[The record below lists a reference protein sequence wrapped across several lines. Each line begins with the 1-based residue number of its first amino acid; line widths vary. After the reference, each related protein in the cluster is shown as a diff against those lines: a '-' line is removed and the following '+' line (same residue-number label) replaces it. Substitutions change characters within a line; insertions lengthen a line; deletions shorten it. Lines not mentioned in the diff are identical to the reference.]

1 MNWTKGIDYP
11 KWLEDEGLKTLQ
23 RQHLLEQESPRQ
35 MYERI
40 VNTLEK
46 RYITM
51 LINTNKFTLEECK
64 DKASIAREKW
74 YNYIW
79 KGWLCPSTPICANIG
94 TKRGYNISCFTVRL
108 DDTLDSIYQKVHEMS
123 MLSKM
128 GGGVGVTFD
137 KIRGR
142 GEPISTGGFSEG
154 TVPFMKVFD
163 SAIMAASQ
171 SNIRRGAASINLPIR
186 HKDIKEFLHIREPK
200 GDVNKQCLNINHCV
214 TIDDYFMEHLEN
226 GDVSYREIYAELLSA
241 RLNTGQP
248 YIMYYHNVHNNR
260 PADMAKRNLKIN
272 GTNICTEILLP
283 HDSKHSFV
291 CCISSIN
298 LIHWDEIKRDKEFF
312 EYAYLFLDVNLEE
325 FIANARNKRGF
336 ENAIRFAE
344 KSRAIGLGVLGYH
357 SYLQSKMVPFVSLQ
371 ARGIISDI
379 GKRMSTDG
387 NVYNKKYGQILGC
400 PEWCD
405 ENRNLTL
412 QAIAPTTTNSLIS
425 GGVSQGIEPIV
436 ANSFI
441 QKSAKGTFIR
451 KSKYFEKLI
460 SEKYPEHNTFEFWK
474 SIEEDYKGSVQH
486 LDFLTADEKE
496 VFLTAYEINQL
507 ELIRNASLWQKYID
521 QGISL
526 NLFFPADV
534 NPKWFSKC
542 HIEAWKMGI
551 KTLYYVRTES
561 ILSRNM
567 KSDTFSDCIM
577 CAD

>member
-23 RQHLLEQESPRQ
+23 RQHLLEQESPKQ

-226 GDVSYREIYAELLSA
+226 GDASYREIYAELLSS

-260 PADMAKRNLKIN
+260 PMDMAKRNLKIN

>member
-1 MNWTKGIDYP
+1 MLKITK
-11 KWLEDEGLKTLQ
+11 LKEKVPVYDITV
-23 RQHLLEQESPRQ
+23 ENNSNFTAND
-35 MYERI
+35 I
-40 VNTLEK
+40 V
-46 RYITM
+46 
-51 LINTNKFTLEECK
+51 
-64 DKASIAREKW
+64 
-74 YNYIW
+74 
-79 KGWLCPSTPICANIG
+79 
-94 TKRGYNISCFTVRL
+94 
-108 DDTLDSIYQKVHEMS
+108 
-123 MLSKM
+123 
-128 GGGVGVTFD
+128 
-137 KIRGR
+137 
-142 GEPISTGGFSEG
+142 
-154 TVPFMKVFD
+154 
-163 SAIMAASQ
+163 
-171 SNIRRGAASINLPIR
+171 
-186 HKDIKEFLHIREPK
+186 
-200 GDVNKQCLNINHCV
+200 
-214 TIDDYFMEHLEN
+214 
-226 GDVSYREIYAELLSA
+226 
-241 RLNTGQP
+241 
-248 YIMYYHNVHNNR
+248 VHN
-260 PADMAKRNLKIN
+260 
-272 GTNICTEILLP
+272 CTEILLP

-379 GKRMSTDG
+379 GKRISADG
-387 NVYNKKYGQILGC
+387 NIYNKKYGQILGC